1 MTNVIKD
8 EEYLSKKRAIELWDS
23 HEILKLQS
31 GTLKGLCDIHRI
43 LFQDVFE
50 FAGQLRT
57 VNISKGNFRF
67 ASVLFLQSNLEI
79 IEKMPETNLKEIIAK
94 YVEMNIAHPFQ
105 EGNGRATRIWLDNIL
120 RVRLRKCV
128 DWSKVDKVLYLQA
141 MERSV
146 VNDLEIYT
154 LIKEALT
161 DKVYDRQVYMRGIQ
175 ESYKYE
181 NLNKYDIE
189 KIDWELFQ
197 DQSEEEFE
205 KDLSEPDD
213 PEL

>member
-23 HEILKLQS
+23 HEILKLQA

-161 DKVYDRQVYMRGIQ
+161 DKIYDRQVYMRGIQ

-189 KIDWELFQ
+189 KIDGELFQ

-205 KDLSEPDD
+205 KDLSEPDE